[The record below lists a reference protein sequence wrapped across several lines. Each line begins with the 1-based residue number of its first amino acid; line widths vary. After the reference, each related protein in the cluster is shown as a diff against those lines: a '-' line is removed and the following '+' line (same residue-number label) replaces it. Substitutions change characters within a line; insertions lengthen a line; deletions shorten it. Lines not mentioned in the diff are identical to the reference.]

1 MPSVSTHVLD
11 ASAGGPKSGVEVVL
25 RDGDGVAVARG
36 RTDDA
41 GRIAP
46 LAADVPAG
54 TYRLSWAL
62 GGGFLAEVA
71 ITVVLDQDRHYH
83 LPLLAS
89 PASAVAYLGV

>member
-1 MPSVSTHVLD
+1 MP
-11 ASAGGPKSGVEVVL
+11 GVEVAL
-25 RDGDGVAVARG
+25 HDGDGVPVATG
-36 RTDDA
+36 RTDQA

-62 GGGFLAEVA
+62 DGGFLAGVA